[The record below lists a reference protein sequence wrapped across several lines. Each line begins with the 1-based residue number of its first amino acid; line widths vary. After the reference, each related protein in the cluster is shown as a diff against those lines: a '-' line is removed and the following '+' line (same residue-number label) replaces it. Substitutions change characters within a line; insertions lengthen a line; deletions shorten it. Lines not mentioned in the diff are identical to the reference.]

1 LTYFYYCFVRFLK
14 EGRGVS
20 MNDTIVFISTV
31 LGVGASVIL
40 YLFIKRADYLYK
52 QKLKEQGIEVQENC
66 GSS

>member
-1 LTYFYYCFVRFLK
+1 
-14 EGRGVS
+14 

-40 YLFIKRADYLYK
+40 YLFKKRTDYLYK
-52 QKLKEQGIEVQENC
+52 QKLKEQGVEVQENC